1 MEIIHGELECRSI
14 AKRTK
19 NMDMICIGSIIED
32 FHTVNEKMYI
42 SFCEKTIKTL
52 LEYLE
57 N

>member
-42 SFCEKTIKTL
+42 SSCEKTIKTL